1 MFMFIKATAIIGKIL
16 VHHLVIKIY
25 IIAATVGNAWPPL
38 DCKQPEGRDDVLY
51 FIHDSALCVG
61 CARPVE
67 RILPD
72 GHHERK
78 AVPLIL
84 ERGSCTKVTGV
95 RRQHFRGKYAL
106 NLQDIDHL
114 ASKMNPSKCK
124 YFFNPIISGII
135 ELILF
140 VAARNFMSGCPV
152 I

>member
-1 MFMFIKATAIIGKIL
+1 MFKKAIIIIGKKL

-25 IIAATVGNAWPPL
+25 IIAATVENTWPPL

-72 GHHERK
+72 GHHKRK

-84 ERGSCTKVTGV
+84 EKGPYTKVTGV
-95 RRQHFRGKYAL
+95 RR
-106 NLQDIDHL
+106 
-114 ASKMNPSKCK
+114 
-124 YFFNPIISGII
+124 
-135 ELILF
+135 
-140 VAARNFMSGCPV
+140 
-152 I
+152 